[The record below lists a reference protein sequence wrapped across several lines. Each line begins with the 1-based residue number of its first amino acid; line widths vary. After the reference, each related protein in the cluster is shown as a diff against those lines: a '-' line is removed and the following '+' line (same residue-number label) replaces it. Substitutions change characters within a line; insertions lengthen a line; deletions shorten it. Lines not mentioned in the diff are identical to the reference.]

1 MVKFCLRQRQK
12 TVYGFVSAWNGDKN
26 LSPGL
31 SPLGTETKICPR
43 VCLRGGQLFY
53 ADAQTCLKSKQ
64 NSSSALELALE
75 LGDKLSPN
83 LSPDLSHEKF
93 VLDLSPDLSPGLPHE
108 KFVSDLFPWGVV
120 FVSDRDK
127 SLSPDLSPRRSLG
140 KF

>member
-12 TVYGFVSAWNGDKN
+12 IVSGFVSAWNGDKN

-31 SPLGTETKICPR
+31 SPRGTTF
-43 VCLRGGQLFY
+43 LRRRT
-53 ADAQTCLKSKQ
+53 TCLKSKQ
-64 NSSSALELALE
+64 NSSRALELALK
-75 LGDKLSPN
+75 LGETLSPD

-93 VLDLSPDLSPGLPHE
+93 VSDLSPDLSPGLPHE
-108 KFVSDLFPWGVV
+108 KFVSDLFPRGVV

-127 SLSPDLSPRRSLG
+127 SLSPDLSPRRSLD